1 MPAAQQGSVKNA
13 PGVRDH
19 YFCFRLC
26 VNPFRL
32 NGNFEGWCPT
42 ENVVVHSYIST
53 TKASRELLYSVDLLR
68 IVLFFVWIRTEWYYL
83 WGKLCAM
90 DHSIEERLTVL
101 FAVKELR

>member
-1 MPAAQQGSVKNA
+1 MPAAQQGSLKNA

-19 YFCFRLC
+19 YFCFWLC
-26 VNPFRL
+26 VNLFRL

-68 IVLFFVWIRTEWYYL
+68 IVLFLYGSALSGIVFGANCVLWI
-83 WGKLCAM
+83 
-90 DHSIEERLTVL
+90 IVL
-101 FAVKELR
+101 RSV